1 VPGIWR
7 TLEARRQAE
16 YERRKVA
23 TQKATAIKAEH
34 EEALRKRMEH
44 PQAKPPEKLTKKDLM
59 LIAEKYRK
67 RRRRLPSL
75 AR

>member
-7 TLEARRQAE
+7 SLETRRQAE
-16 YERRKVA
+16 YERRKAA
-23 TQKATAIKAEH
+23 TQKATAIRAEH
-34 EEALRKRMEH
+34 EENLRRKMED
-44 PQAKPPEKLTKKDLM
+44 PQNRPPERLSKKEML

-67 RRRRLPSL
+67 KRTRLSL